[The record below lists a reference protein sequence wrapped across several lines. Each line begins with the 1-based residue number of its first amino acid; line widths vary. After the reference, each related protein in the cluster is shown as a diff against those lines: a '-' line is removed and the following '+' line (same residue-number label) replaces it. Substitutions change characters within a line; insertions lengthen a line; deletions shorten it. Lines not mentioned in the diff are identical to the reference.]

1 MPLPLKP
8 IITHGPF
15 QQWGLDFIEE
25 INPSSLGKHRWILTT
40 TYYFTKWIKA
50 IPTRNSTDKVIM
62 DFLERYIFS
71 RFGCPKK
78 LVTDNAQAF
87 KSNSMI
93 DFCNKYS
100 IKLVHSTP
108 YYPQGNGLAKSY
120 HKRLIRIIKKLLAE
134 NKNHGIP
141 S

>member
-40 TYYFTKWIKA
+40 TYYFTKWIKE
-50 IPTRNSTDKVIM
+50 IPTRNATDKVIM

-71 RFGCPKK
+71 RFGCPKN
-78 LVTDNAQAF
+78 LVIDNAQAF

-100 IKLVHSTP
+100 IKFVHSTP
-108 YYPQGNGLAKSY
+108 YYPQGNGLADSY
-120 HKRLIRIIKKLLAE
+120 NKRLIRIIKKLLSE